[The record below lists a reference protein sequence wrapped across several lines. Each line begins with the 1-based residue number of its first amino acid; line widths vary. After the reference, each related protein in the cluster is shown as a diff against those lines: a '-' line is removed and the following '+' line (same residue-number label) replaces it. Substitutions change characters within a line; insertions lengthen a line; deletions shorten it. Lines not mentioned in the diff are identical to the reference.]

1 MKALGQRSP
10 IKKNLPRRRKMKKN
24 KAALV
29 LALLVFSSCA
39 SESYYK
45 LRVELPTKANLN
57 LSQFNEIVITNFL
70 IKKQTKDIHLSKE
83 IVNYFSFE
91 LGQAFK
97 GKLSAVDVS
106 PKDEAVFKNE
116 DFWKDLYPERKNSIL
131 LTGSA
136 QYSEEVRK
144 AILETKT
151 SRFETPFA
159 PEKALAERKFYIL
172 NLELYLIDTESG
184 KVLYNRTF
192 NESRSYDNP
201 NQTAYFAF
209 FDLIQGVKGK
219 FFPGILSD
227 RKMQERYLL
236 SH

>member
-1 MKALGQRSP
+1 MKALRIRSP
-10 IKKNLPRRRKMKKN
+10 LKRRKVKKN

-29 LALLVFSSCA
+29 LALFVFSSCA

-45 LRVELPTKANLN
+45 LRVELPAKTNLN

-70 IKKQTKDIHLSKE
+70 VKKETKDVNLSKE

-97 GKLSAVDVS
+97 GKVLAAEVS
-106 PKDEAVFKNE
+106 LKDEALFKNE
-116 DFWKDLYPERKNSIL
+116 DFWKNLYPERKNIIL

-144 AILETKT
+144 AVLETRK

-159 PEKALAERKFYIL
+159 PEKALSERRFYTL
-172 NLELYLIDTESG
+172 NLDLYLIDAGSG
-184 KVLYNRTF
+184 KVLYKRTF
-192 NESRSYDNP
+192 NESKGYDNP
-201 NQTAYFAF
+201 RQTAYFAF

-219 FFPGILSD
+219 LFPNILGD
-227 RKMQERYLL
+227 TKIQERYLL